1 MPDYEKFNLT
11 EEDIK
16 IGMTDFFV
24 QLLIEARKSSNKRL
38 RTLDDLASEIPTVH
52 YLVGQ
57 PGSGKTTLGKKVADK
72 YDIEGEC
79 VVEVGS
85 DKIATYH
92 RYYDEL
98 LKLLPDE
105 CYTLSRQFVRLVKPT
120 ILDTLRSKKISM
132 IMEHTLSKGESDY
145 KTLKRFKDAGYN
157 VEINI
162 MAVDKYESFLSCIE
176 RDITLL
182 ELGFD
187 ARPVARANHDRMYNP
202 FLAELIEIENRGLC
216 DKVNVYSRGEVKTR
230 PNLIWTTGDNKFKT
244 SQDAIIS
251 TRAQERRTIM
261 SEPQVY
267 LKRLRKAKSKI
278 TLLIENERMR
288 KDYLK
293 NIDQLEKDFLNELT
307 FERNSEEDLTEK

>member
-16 IGMTDFFV
+16 IGMEDFFT
-24 QLLIEARKSSNKRL
+24 QLLIEARRSSNKRL
-38 RTLDDLASEIPTVH
+38 RTLDDLSSEVPTVH

-57 PGSGKTTLGKKVADK
+57 PGSGKTTLGKKVSDK
-72 YDIEGEC
+72 YDNEGEC

-105 CYTLSRQFVRLVKPT
+105 CYTLSRQFVRPVKPI

-132 IMEHTLSKGESDY
+132 IMEHTLSKGEKDY
-145 KTLKRFKDAGYN
+145 KTLERFKGAGYN

-182 ELGFD
+182 ELGYD
-187 ARPVARANHDRMYNP
+187 ARPVARVNHDRMYDP
-202 FLAELIEIENRGLC
+202 FLAELVEIENRGLC
-216 DKVNVYSRGEVKTR
+216 DKVNVYARGEVKTQ
-230 PNLIWTTGDNKFKT
+230 PKLVWTTGDNRFR
-244 SQDAIIS
+244 SAQEAIIS
-251 TRAQERRTIM
+251 ARAQERRNIM
-261 SEPQVY
+261 AEPQVY
-267 LKRLRKAKSKI
+267 LERLRNAKRKI
-278 TLLIENERMR
+278 RLLIEDERMR
-288 KDYLK
+288 KDYLR
-293 NIDQLEKDFLNELT
+293 NISQLEREFLNELT
-307 FERNSEEDLTEK
+307 FEKNKE